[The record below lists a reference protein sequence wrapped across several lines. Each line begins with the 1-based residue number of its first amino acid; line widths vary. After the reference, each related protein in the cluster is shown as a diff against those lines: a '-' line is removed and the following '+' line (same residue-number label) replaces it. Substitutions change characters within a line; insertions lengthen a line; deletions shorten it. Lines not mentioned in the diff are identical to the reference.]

1 MAEKMRWRK
10 DPIAFPER
18 RMKKLQE
25 DVKVKEMHRLLTFII
40 ELLTFTFSYS
50 IHRREEE
57 LERVVVDGTFSLR
70 CRPVST
76 VLGVEFLRVLGEYS
90 LLWWFGR

>member
-1 MAEKMRWRK
+1 
-10 DPIAFPER
+10 
-18 RMKKLQE
+18 MKKLQE

-57 LERVVVDGTFSLR
+57 LERAVVDGTFSLR

-76 VLGVEFLRVLGEYS
+76 VLGVECLALRVLGDTY
-90 LLWWFGR
+90 WFGGLVGS